1 MATNTFSTNGRM
13 HNLINK
19 TGVSSSVELISPETA
34 ASMLNANTSNRK
46 VISSHLRRL
55 EATFRANEMK
65 LNGESIKVS
74 STGVILD
81 GQHRLMACAN
91 TGISFYTLVVR
102 NLPDEVFDT
111 IDQTRAPRRLSC
123 VFSMSGEANAKTLA
137 SCLSQLHCFKQ
148 TGGNFYDNSGSIGR
162 HYLTAHAAREL
173 LARHPGVR
181 ESVSAAQVKGNVIW
195 RTSAPAVL
203 HYLFSMVD
211 ASLADTF
218 ISVLIGGSDVKD
230 RPFNKLRESLIKSKI
245 LGNMSIRHDSA
256 RAIKAFNY
264 EMTGSTPKVLMW
276 TSSMD
281 YPSIQGL
288 DIESI

>member
-1 MATNTFSTNGRM
+1 
-13 HNLINK
+13 
-19 TGVSSSVELISPETA
+19 
-34 ASMLNANTSNRK
+34 
-46 VISSHLRRL
+46 
-55 EATFRANEMK
+55 
-65 LNGESIKVS
+65 
-74 STGVILD
+74 
-81 GQHRLMACAN
+81 
-91 TGISFYTLVVR
+91 
-102 NLPDEVFDT
+102 
-111 IDQTRAPRRLSC
+111 
-123 VFSMSGEANAKTLA
+123 
-137 SCLSQLHCFKQ
+137 
-148 TGGNFYDNSGSIGR
+148 
-162 HYLTAHAAREL
+162 
-173 LARHPGVR
+173 
-181 ESVSAAQVKGNVIW
+181 
-195 RTSAPAVL
+195 
-203 HYLFSMVD
+203 MVD